1 MYLDMHGLKYVY
13 IIIDLDLHP
22 NFHARHKA
30 CEQRPEKLGGTGC
43 RFAAVASLE
52 VHVTQ
57 AGW

>member
-1 MYLDMHGLKYVY
+1 MHGLKYVY